1 MSFSIFD
8 WAQEIIENAVFSFF
22 FFIKFIKKKKKTF
35 ITLLERIIYYLE
47 LQHIKR
53 QC

>member
-22 FFIKFIKKKKKTF
+22 FFIKFIKKKKKDF
-35 ITLLERIIYYLE
+35 HHIAGKDYLLPRVTA
-47 LQHIKR
+47 H
-53 QC
+53 